1 MDALWPWIVLA
12 LLGAYHGLNPGM
24 GWLFAVARGL
34 QERSRAVVLRSFAP
48 IALGHMASVAAVVAL
63 VAAAQPFVSAEIL
76 RAVGAIALLAF
87 GVYKLVVRA
96 HPRWVGMR
104 VGARELALWSFLMAT
119 AHGAGLMLVPVLL
132 QMPAA
137 AGHATHLAPV
147 ARAAELPAEPALAG
161 LAGHDHGDHVQGGAG
176 HGDHGEHAA
185 GQMGDARAAGL
196 AAVAVHTTAMF
207 AAMAAVALLV
217 YERFGLAVLRRA
229 WFNLD
234 LLWAWSLI
242 IAGALSLPLR
252 LG

>member
-1 MDALWPWIVLA
+1 MDTLWPWIVLA

-34 QERSRAVVLRSFAP
+34 QERSRAVVLRSFVP

-63 VAAAQPFVSAEIL
+63 FFAAQPFISAELL
-76 RAVGAIALLAF
+76 RMAGAVIVLAF
-87 GVYKLVVRA
+87 GIYKLIARA

-119 AHGAGLMLVPVLL
+119 AHGAGLMLVPVLVY
-132 QMPAA
+132 MPAGSAHA
-137 AGHATHLAPV
+137 AHVAPI
-147 ARAAELPAEPALAG
+147 AFAAELQAEPSASGQPA
-161 LAGHDHGDHVQGGAG
+161 HDHGDHTGGAHSHG
-176 HGDHGEHAA
+176 GHSHGDHLA
-185 GQMGDARAAGL
+185 GQTGGL
-196 AAVAVHTTAMF
+196 AAVAVHTAAMF
-207 AAMAAVALLV
+207 AVMAAVALLV
-217 YERFGLAVLRRA
+217 YEKLGLAVLRRA

-242 IAGALSLPLR
+242 LAGALSLPLP